1 MSHSVFSVVI
11 LFLNLQS
18 SVLQPF
24 SKRKTLPDKPF
35 WPQAARFAEITV
47 NNNPGPGRYFI
58 SLIPSGD
65 PNSPKRGVLW
75 CSPKVRRIRIPRIPA
90 PNAYNLDGISSPRK
104 KEFNKCTCSRA
115 FHKNIAEKLPEEFH
129 LPAPCDYQEPTIDLT
144 GVVFHSTSKRHV
156 FTPADKDPIPGPGAY
171 QMDRFPKQPI
181 TREPIKLKSKFTTV
195 VHTLS
200 DDIVHHPPVP
210 GPGTYNLRRGLVTPS
225 FMSTAPF
232 LSNVP
237 RWLAPNC
244 PIGLG
249 IGDMA
254 NGPGASVSCPG
265 GRDAFTI
272 PGPTTY
278 NPTIPGRA
286 SFHDKYHRT
295 WM

>member
-1 MSHSVFSVVI
+1 MVFS
-11 LFLNLQS
+11 
-18 SVLQPF
+18 
-24 SKRKTLPDKPF
+24 K
-35 WPQAARFAEITV
+35 
-47 NNNPGPGRYFI
+47 G
-58 SLIPSGD
+58 
-65 PNSPKRGVLW
+65 
-75 CSPKVRRIRIPRIPA
+75 
-90 PNAYNLDGISSPRK
+90 AYNVSDFTTKFAHHG
-104 KEFNKCTCSRA
+104 
-115 FHKNIAEKLPEEFH
+115 
-129 LPAPCDYQEPTIDLT
+129 DLT

-254 NGPGASVSCPG
+254 NGPRASVSCPG

-278 NPTIPGRA
+278 NPIIPGRA